1 MPFLVFFAS
10 FLNYLFNLDSLHL
23 EVAVERCPLNIV
35 SLVAVRIFSV
45 LKKLINI
52 FSVLMKLINGNKFDE
67 IPSSVTEL
75 EHDFGSPLFA
85 EVVAISD
92 VLDAQ
97 GSGPSTVS
105 IVVSHGKGFRTQM
118 MTNI

>member
-1 MPFLVFFAS
+1 M
-10 FLNYLFNLDSLHL
+10 FNLDSLHL
-23 EVAVERCPLNIV
+23 EVAVERRPLNIV

-45 LKKLINI
+45 L
-52 FSVLMKLINGNKFDE
+52 MKLINRNKFDD

-75 EHDFGSPLFA
+75 ELGFSSPLFA

-92 VLDAQ
+92 VLDVQ

-105 IVVSHGKGFRTQM
+105 IVVSHFKCFWTQM